1 MHFYRR
7 KRTCSIRNI
16 LCFVNQVTPAAGIIK
31 PDQAAEI
38 LIRHEEFNKL
48 EDTVDGIPQSW
59 WCEDTRDKEVILLIN
74 VTASRSTEA
83 RTHKVHVRH
92 SFSANAVRTTSK
104 SSSRRSQ
111 GGGSSH
117 HRSALRHVGSGSE
130 MMTDNESFRGPR

>member
-1 MHFYRR
+1 MLSYD
-7 KRTCSIRNI
+7 
-16 LCFVNQVTPAAGIIK
+16 FVIQVTPAAGIIK

-48 EDTVDGIPQSW
+48 EETVDGIPQSW

-83 RTHKVHVRH
+83 ITHKVNVRH
-92 SFSANAVRTTSK
+92 SFSPNAARTTSK

-111 GGGSSH
+111 GGCSH

-130 MMTDNESFRGPR
+130 LMTDHQSLRGP